1 MDVSLQRPPMPRPSL
16 GIAIGLMV
24 LGIALGILSFV
35 MVTLPLLTLV
45 KKAPSVTTPGSV
57 TLQLNKGLYKVFE
70 PTGTATA
77 GSVPGSLPPGQ
88 TTIHATDVNVT
99 GPAGGGIPVND
110 TDPSE
115 NITRGH
121 GRYASA
127 VAFRVSTPGIY
138 MVRIAGAHGEALVVR
153 SLADAVR
160 SRVGWVA
167 AIPIG
172 GLCFLIGLVLLVVRI
187 VRQSKAKSAAF

>member
-1 MDVSLQRPPMPRPSL
+1 
-16 GIAIGLMV
+16 MV

-35 MVTLPLLTLV
+35 MVTLPLLRLV
-45 KKAPSVTTPGSV
+45 KEAPSVTTPGSV
-57 TLQLNKGLYKVFE
+57 TLHLNKGLYKVFE

-77 GSVPGSLPPGQ
+77 GSVPSSPPPGV
-88 TTIHATDVNVT
+88 TPIHAADVKVN
-99 GPAGGGIPVND
+99 GPGRGSIPVSD
-110 TDPSE
+110 TDPNE
-115 NITRGH
+115 NITRGN
-121 GRYASA
+121 RPFTSA
-127 VAFRVSTPGIY
+127 VAFRVSTSGVY
-138 MVRIAGAHGEALVVR
+138 TVRIAGAHGEALVVR

-187 VRQSKAKSAAF
+187 VRRSRAKKAAFPGYPPSGQPETPGPQQPPA